1 MVGYPSGDPVNDPL
15 GELLALQRCQLLA
28 SSSDYIRPGNLG
40 RLVIVIDANDGD
52 IVDVRVREQKRL
64 ELGGRDLEAL
74 WGGGGV
80 SRISGVRGGKS
91 ATYCT

>member
-15 GELLALQRCQLLA
+15 GELLALQRCHILA

-64 ELGGRDLEAL
+64 ELGGRDLEAFVL
-74 WGGGGV
+74 DELLLPV
-80 SRISGVRGGKS
+80 DN
-91 ATYCT
+91 AE